1 MGTLRKERM
10 ELDEDRRAF
19 EARLATVKDVL
30 PLAEQ
35 LLEIMAD
42 GYNNIL
48 SIFFYIISS
57 LITMTGEDSGFS
69 DIYLS
74 LLIC

>member
-10 ELDEDRRAF
+10 EFDEDRRAF

-48 SIFFYIISS
+48 NIFFYIISS

-69 DIYLS
+69 DI
-74 LLIC
+74 